1 VTPATASELDADLER
16 EVVRIE
22 PQPGPQTAFLETTA
36 DVAIFGGAAGG
47 GKTYG
52 LLLECLRPFKIGA
65 AGAVIFRRTYA
76 QIAAE
81 GGMWD
86 DAGELYPQFGGDANQ
101 TEMSYTFD
109 SGYSIK
115 FSHLQHDKD
124 RLQWKGAQIP
134 IIAFDQLEDFTESQF
149 WYLFSRNRS
158 ARAGFRPY
166 IRATCNPVP
175 ETDKVGGWLAKL
187 VAWWIDPETG
197 YAIPDRAG
205 AVRWFARVNEE
216 LVFADSREE
225 LVALHPKSLPKS
237 LTFIPSKL
245 QDNPALTAADPDYL
259 ANLEALPL
267 VERERLLGGNWK
279 IKPTAGAVFNRANFG
294 SLPAMPTDVP
304 RWVRYW
310 DKAGTAGG
318 GKYSAG
324 VLVGQRPNGR
334 LVYADVTRDQW
345 SSYARNKVMLQKA
358 AADKDLG
365 VPVTTWVEQEPGS
378 GGKESAEIS
387 VQDFV
392 GYDVRIDK
400 VTGSK
405 YDRAQPLAAQ
415 VEAGNVDVVAGP
427 WNEAFL
433 EEHHQFTGTDS
444 DAYTDQVD
452 AAAGGVNKLKL
463 EKPRRKGGALW

>member
-1 VTPATASELDADLER
+1 MSSPAAAEAELER
-16 EVVRIE
+16 ELLEIK
-22 PQPGPQTAFLETTA
+22 PQPGPQTQFLESDA
-36 DVAIFGGAAGG
+36 DVVIFGGAAGG

-52 LLLECLRPFKIGA
+52 LLLECLRHFKKSA
-65 AGAVIFRRTYA
+65 AGAVVFRRTYA

-86 DAGELYPQFGGDANQ
+86 DAGDLYPLFGGEANQ
-101 TEMSYTFD
+101 TGMSYTFE

-115 FSHLQHDKD
+115 FSHMQHEKD

-134 IIAFDQLEDFTESQF
+134 IVCFDQLEDFTESQF

-175 ETDKVGGWLAKL
+175 ATDEIGGWLNKL
-187 VAWWIDPETG
+187 IAWWIDPETG
-197 YAIPDRAG
+197 YAFGERAG
-205 AVRWFARVNEE
+205 VVRWFARVSEE
-216 LVFADSREE
+216 LVFADSADE
-225 LVALHPKSLPKS
+225 LLEQHAGAVPKS

-245 QDNPALTAADPDYL
+245 EDNPALTTADPDYM
-259 ANLEALPL
+259 ANLLALPL

-279 IKPTAGAVFNRANFG
+279 IKPTAGTVFNRANFG
-294 SLPAMPTDVP
+294 SLPVMPTDVP

-318 GKYSAG
+318 GKFSAG
-324 VLVGQRPNGR
+324 VLVGQRPSGR
-334 LVYADVTRDQW
+334 IVFADVVRDQW
-345 SSYARNKVMLQKA
+345 SSYERNKVMLQKA
-358 AADKDLG
+358 AADAELG
-365 VPVTTWVEQEPGS
+365 VPVTTWIEQEPGS

-415 VEAGNVDVVAGP
+415 VEAGNVDLVAGP

-433 EEHHQFTGTDS
+433 EEHHQFTGRDS
-444 DAYTDQVD
+444 DPYTDQVD
-452 AAAGGVNKLKL
+452 SAAGGLNKLKL
-463 EKPRRKGGALW
+463 EKPKPKGAALW